1 MGVGRWI
8 RLSEGGQ
15 GGRLVRCVSSLAA
28 LTLGEEATPERWVTL
43 TRTGDF
49 TDPRY
54 GNFSITR
61 AMLDEMVK
69 NFQAGVY
76 GQKIFLDVAHEPSNG
91 AAAEVLALSVEGE
104 RLRAKVRFTPYGV
117 DAVKNRGFVYLSA
130 EYHEQWRSN
139 EQGKEA
145 VSHGCVLLGAGLVTR
160 PCIKNLDPVQ
170 LSEGDGDAVTVLHP
184 RLLSDLMNEVNAMKK
199 KYLEA
204 LRKKCGDLK
213 LSPEATDGLVNA
225 LSASMGDGDMEEK
238 KCGEMLAAFEGMAE
252 GLVKQL
258 GSAPAQVSL
267 NVAGGVSLDDVRK
280 LLAEQADAS
289 KKLVEGL
296 AAKRKL
302 LSEEIGKGVTDPD
315 LARSLAEDMADLIDA
330 DTPDERVKALAERQV
345 KRGKELEAA
354 KHLSALGWS
363 GRGTPHITV
372 DDSNSVKALQET
384 VDKRLGYDRMRPA
397 DRYRNTGGVLLED
410 NKAFAERVLAE
421 WDHENAVR
429 LRQEHKMLAG
439 GDGVMSDTAVP
450 AAFERT
456 VIRESLYN
464 LIGLSFVDV
473 GTAAFGASVLLPYS
487 YRDTTAA
494 GTDSIRVYEGGSIPR
509 AGVKQAMDTAYP
521 IPQKISFEVSDE
533 LRYLTGN
540 GQLNWDA
547 LAENAQNATRIIS
560 EDTERLIFNEVLRA
574 ADEFGAVAVS
584 NEATATANGTNKIFP
599 LGKFPVVRPRKVF
612 DLQGNQVGSTLNP
625 VTVTL
630 AGSGVT
636 EWAPGVGAG
645 TYWVM
650 DYNLGEIRFV
660 NASGAV
666 ITPTNGQAVVVS
678 YSYTTN
684 VFAWDSDLGSLA
696 VDAKYDNLLYQI
708 GLRKSVIEDQ
718 RYYRANM
725 MLMSGTVQTT
735 LEQARQFSANYS
747 RPGTDLT
754 AEGNLGMVKGIPGF
768 KTSAPGLAMA
778 DQRIV
783 VGQRGQT
790 RFRMM
795 KPWSMGVLQDQKD
808 ANGRYVGKKEAYGD
822 QFIALKTPT
831 PVQNAMTSIVL
842 YSSSGRVARAA

>member
-1 MGVGRWI
+1 MRIGRVI
-8 RLSEGGQ
+8 RLSEAGQ
-15 GGRLVRCVSSLAA
+15 GGGRLVRCVSSLAA
-28 LTLGEEATPERWVTL
+28 LTLGEEAAPERWVTL

-54 GNFSITR
+54 GKFSITR
-61 AMLDEMVK
+61 PMLDEMVK

-76 GQKIFLDVAHEPSNG
+76 GQKIFLDVAHEPGNG
-91 AAAEVLALSVEGE
+91 AAAEILALSVEGE

-117 DAVKNRGFVYLSA
+117 DAVRNRGFVYLSA

-204 LRKKCGDLK
+204 LRKKCGELK
-213 LSPEATDGLVNA
+213 LSAEATDGLVTA
-225 LSASMGDGDMEEK
+225 LGASMSDDMDEK
-238 KCGEMLAAFEGMAE
+238 KCGEMLATFEGVAASM
-252 GLVKQL
+252 VKQL
-258 GSAPAQVSL
+258 GSAPAQVNLS
-267 NVAGGVSLDDVRK
+267 VAGGVSLDDVRK
-280 LLAEQADAS
+280 LLAEQAEAS
-289 KKLVEGL
+289 KKLAEGL
-296 AAKRKL
+296 EAKRKL
-302 LSEEIGKGVTDPD
+302 LAEEIGKGVTDPD
-315 LARSLAEDMADLIDA
+315 LAHSLAEDLLDLIDA
-330 DTPDERVKALAERQV
+330 STPDERVKALAERQV
-345 KRGKELEAA
+345 KRGKEFEAA
-354 KHLSALGWS
+354 KQLSAMGWS

-384 VDKRLGYDRMRPA
+384 VDKRLGYDRMRPT
-397 DRYRNTGGVLLED
+397 DRYRNTGGVLLPE
-410 NKAFAERVLAE
+410 NQAFAERVLAE
-421 WDHENAVR
+421 WDQENAVR
-429 LRQEHKMLAG
+429 LRREHKMLAG

-473 GTAAFGASVLLPYS
+473 GTAAFGASVLIPYS

-494 GTDSIRVYEGGSIPR
+494 GIDSTRVYEGGSIPR

-521 IPQKISFEVSDE
+521 LPQKIAFEVSDE
-533 LRYLTGN
+533 LRYLTTN

-547 LAENAQNATRIIS
+547 LAENAQNATRIIG
-560 EDTERLIFNEVLRA
+560 EDTERLIFNEVLRS
-574 ADEFGAVAVS
+574 ADEFGALTVT

-612 DLQGNQVGSTLNP
+612 DLQGTQVGSTLNP

-645 TYWVM
+645 TYWVL

-660 NASGAV
+660 NASGAL
-666 ITPTNGQAVVVS
+666 ITPANGQAIVTT

-696 VDAKYDNLLYQI
+696 VDAKYDTLLYQI

-718 RYYRANM
+718 RYYGANM
-725 MLMSGTVQTT
+725 LLTSGTVMTAV
-735 LEQARQFSANYS
+735 EQARQFSANYK
-747 RPGTDLT
+747 RTGTDLT

-795 KPWSMGVLQDQKD
+795 KPWSMGQLQDQKD
-808 ANGRYVGKKEAYGD
+808 ANGRFTGKKEAYGD

-831 PVQNAMTSIVL
+831 PVQNALTSIVL